1 MGTAKG
7 INTFET
13 FQLERQ
19 RKREALITEFLVF
32 LKTSRVKTDYVT
44 DLAELVSKH
53 ISEQEGKPCN
63 KATLLRNPRYKA
75 MLLSYMAAALA
86 KGTKELQSKDI
97 KDPKAQALVIS
108 TQVESGNLKRDNE
121 RLRAYVA
128 ILESKISDS
137 SVNIGPESKVIS
149 NTNSVDFEEAHIKYV
164 RACQALHAVIVHM
177 QPALSVDISSK
188 RILDMS
194 KLRNNVVVDSDIAG
208 GFFDWLEA
216 NKGIG

>member
-7 INTFET
+7 VNTFET
-13 FQLERQ
+13 FQLEKQQ
-19 RKREALITEFLVF
+19 RRETLIAEFLAY
-32 LKTSRVKTDYVT
+32 LKTSRVQTPYVT
-44 DLAELVSKH
+44 DLAEVVSNH
-53 ISEQEGKPCN
+53 ISAQEGKPCN
-63 KATLLRNPRYKA
+63 KATLLRNPRYKS
-75 MLLSYMAAALA
+75 MLLSYMAATLA
-86 KGTKELQSKDI
+86 KGTKDLKSKDI

-108 TQVESGNLKRDNE
+108 TQIESGNLKRDNE

-128 ILESKISDS
+128 ILESKISDLGAN
-137 SVNIGPESKVIS
+137 VEPENRVVMSA
-149 NTNSVDFEEAHIKYV
+149 NSAEIESTHIKYV
-164 RACQALHAVIVHM
+164 RICQALHAVIVHM
-177 QPALSVDISSK
+177 QPTLSVDISSR